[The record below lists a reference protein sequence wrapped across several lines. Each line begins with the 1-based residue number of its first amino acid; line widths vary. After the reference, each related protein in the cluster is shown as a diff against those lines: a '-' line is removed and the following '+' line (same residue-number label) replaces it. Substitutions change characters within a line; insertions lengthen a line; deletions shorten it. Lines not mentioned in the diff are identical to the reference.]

1 MIVTQLS
8 LAEYFDLIVERA
20 TYGGYK
26 WVIMFIGRKAEA
38 EKIYNEIENCWASL
52 NDLTNNRIAFVFSA
66 SIHIRDNSFYKFPH
80 QEPYRGRMCPFAR
93 IVGKDTFRDNV
104 GDFEYLCHHF
114 QSYNWKELHTQSIT
128 EFIEKNEIR
137 ECDLPGLFVY
147 NVHLGQTKY
156 IRLKDEE
163 GIYSLLRDFTYK
175 SKQIDDLIENS
186 SRKMDDNK
194 VKAIFDLEEAILKYA
209 NDQSPECKNL
219 LCEFLA
225 SERDYKSCKDLI
237 CNKDIRKKLENY
249 ERRKHR
255 LNLNSEEYLEKKE
268 EYIADRKEYE
278 KNLKRLSQWMS
289 DDFTIGEV
297 KKDKEEKAAK
307 EDGGSVTENYT
318 FVFIIDDWGYS
329 KGGINVF
336 NKLLCEAM
344 SRLAHSKV
352 VCVVQNVS
360 ADKERQ
366 TTENGIEIL
375 YISKENNNE
384 KIIAKKIMNITCK
397 DSKIIFVGH
406 DVQTGEMAIKCKKRF
421 LNSKCIIIHHMAYA
435 EYYPILNMDCEV
447 SEAKE
452 NLQREILQQADMVFA
467 NGATLEKSAQDIV
480 GDEVPVFRIYPGVS
494 EVEPR
499 KNINNTFKV
508 VTFGRIEQGKGL
520 KKNNT
525 IIKETYLALAAW
537 ADFTKKYCRE
547 EETIM
552 KIYGKNGDD
561 NSVDKEMEELLKQY
575 SDKVYAVSI
584 VPYMENR
591 KQLLTKL
598 SEFSLCLVLSLREG
612 FGLTALEAVSAGVP
626 LIVSK
631 RSGFYKS
638 LEELRL
644 DNYVYG
650 VDIQGKRDYPY
661 YSDTDL
667 ENTSNAIYSVFR
679 YQQDAK
685 NKTIELRERLKNC
698 GFTWEQCAKTIIE
711 KVTENWD
718 TGVK

>member
-147 NVHLGQTKY
+147 NVYLRQTKY
-156 IRLKDEE
+156 IQLKDEE
-163 GIYSLLRDFTYK
+163 GIYSLLRNFTYK

-384 KIIAKKIMNITCK
+384 KIIAKKIKNITCK

-508 VTFGRIEQGKGL
+508 ATFGRIEQGKGL

-698 GFTWEQCAKTIIE
+698 GFTWKQCAKTIIE

>member
-147 NVHLGQTKY
+147 NVYLRQTKY
-156 IRLKDEE
+156 IQLKDEE
-163 GIYSLLRDFTYK
+163 GIYSLLRNFTYK

-186 SRKMDDNK
+186 SRKMDDTK

-384 KIIAKKIMNITCK
+384 KIIAKKIKNITCK

-508 VTFGRIEQGKGL
+508 ATFGRIEQGKGL